1 MHPESSLADW
11 GPLGFEIAP
20 GSIAA
25 LGPPPESLV
34 RERRVLEAL
43 GGPHA
48 WEGVPGPQSC
58 ASRRAGDE
66 LVVRLQRLEQA
77 WAVALEQRDRLMALE
92 PPLRRTRRPP
102 QLAHKLAVERPQAL
116 VSH

>member
-25 LGPPPESLV
+25 LGSPPGSLA

-48 WEGVPGPQSC
+48 WEGVPGPSC
-58 ASRRAGDE
+58 ASRPGGDE
-66 LVVRLQRLEQA
+66 LVVRRQRLEQA
-77 WAVALEQRDRLMALE
+77 WAVALEQ
-92 PPLRRTRRPP
+92 
-102 QLAHKLAVERPQAL
+102 
-116 VSH
+116 

>member
-11 GPLGFEIAP
+11 GPLGFETAP
-20 GSIAA
+20 GCGAA
-25 LGPPPESLV
+25 LGPSHGSLA

-58 ASRRAGDE
+58 ASRPAGDE
-66 LVVRLQRLEQA
+66 LVVRRQRLEQA
-77 WAVALEQRDRLMALE
+77 WAVAPE
-92 PPLRRTRRPP
+92 
-102 QLAHKLAVERPQAL
+102 H
-116 VSH
+116 

>member
-1 MHPESSLADW
+1 MADW
-11 GPLGFEIAP
+11 GPLGFEIVP

-25 LGPPPESLV
+25 LGPPPGSLA

-58 ASRRAGDE
+58 ASRAAGDE
-66 LVVRLQRLEQA
+66 LVVRLQRS
-77 WAVALEQRDRLMALE
+77 
-92 PPLRRTRRPP
+92 RTRGSGGGPKAVMEPGAISNSRGPQSAKRTLGVCPLLFVFTPP
-102 QLAHKLAVERPQAL
+102 
-116 VSH
+116 

>member
-48 WEGVPGPQSC
+48 WEGVPGPSC
-58 ASRRAGDE
+58 ASRAAGDDPI
-66 LVVRLQRLEQA
+66 VRRQGFEQPRRI
-77 WAVALEQRDRLMALE
+77 ALEQ
-92 PPLRRTRRPP
+92 
-102 QLAHKLAVERPQAL
+102 
-116 VSH
+116 